1 MKKNYNFKLN
11 SNYKKIKDM
20 GLKINVKR
28 IKNFESILELILNNK
43 VIISEKYKENNL
55 KFDESTFKKCRKYYK
70 GKQTQKDILLS
81 KLLNRFLNKDFDNEF
96 VEKYDEYTN
105 KYQNY
110 IDLEYEADK
119 IIQKENEQWELN
131 NYL

>member
-11 SNYKKIKDM
+11 PNYKKIQDL

-28 IKNFESILELILNNK
+28 IKNFESILELVLKNK
-43 VIISEKYKENNL
+43 VIISEKYKENNF
-55 KFDESTFKKCRKYYK
+55 KFDESTFKICRTFYK
-70 GKQTQKDILLS
+70 GKRTKKDILLS
-81 KLLNRFLNKDFDNEF
+81 KLLSRFLNKDFDKDF
-96 VEKYDEYTN
+96 LEKYDEYTN

-119 IIQKENEQWELN
+119 IIKKEKNNEH
-131 NYL
+131 